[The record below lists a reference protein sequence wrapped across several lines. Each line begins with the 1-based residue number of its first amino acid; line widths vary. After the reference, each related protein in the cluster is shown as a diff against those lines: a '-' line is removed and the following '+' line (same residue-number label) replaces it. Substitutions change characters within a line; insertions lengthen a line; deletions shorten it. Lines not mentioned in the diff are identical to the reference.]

1 MLSPSELKNYA
12 SLRGV
17 SVRDIEAYCDLSA
30 GHISNV
36 FNGERSMTEEVHMK
50 IANGINAAYA
60 AKLNGTFTR
69 PPLDK
74 NKNAIKPD
82 KQDKGDESKAPVR
95 GRKRTVSK

>member
-30 GHISNV
+30 GHISNI
-36 FNGERSMTEEVHMK
+36 FNGERSMTEEIHMK
-50 IANGINAAYA
+50 IANGINAAYT

-74 NKNAIKPD
+74 NKNAIKPE
-82 KQDKGDESKAPVR
+82 KQSNNGEPAAPTR
-95 GRKRTVSK
+95 SRKRTASK

>member
-1 MLSPSELKNYA
+1 MLSPSQLKDYA
-12 SLRGV
+12 SQRGV

-36 FNGERSMTEEVHMK
+36 FNGERSMTEDVHMK

-60 AKLNGTFTR
+60 AKLAGAFTR

-74 NKNAIKPD
+74 NKNAIKPE
-82 KQDKGDESKAPVR
+82 KQSNNGEPAAPAR
-95 GRKRTVSK
+95 NRKRTASK